1 MSVTLS
7 TPPVADAAPTPLPS
21 RFRTPRGGRGRGR
34 SARATPYL
42 MMVPAIVL
50 FVAFFV
56 IPLAYAVFLSFQ
68 TRSVAGGSAYG
79 RREQVFAGLDNY
91 AAALSNPELLASFGR
106 LAVYGVVVVPL
117 TLLLALAFAL
127 LLDHPRT
134 TLASPSRIAILL
146 PYAVP
151 GVIASLLWGFLYL
164 PSTTPFNAVTGIFG
178 IPPTDFLGYPEVFGS
193 LANIAIWGHVGF
205 NMIIMFTALRAVP
218 AEIYDSARVDGCSE
232 WQIAWKIKIP
242 LIAPA
247 LVLSGL
253 FAFIGTLQV
262 YSEPTILRTLTSS
275 ISSTFFPL
283 MSIYRDA
290 FHTDNVY
297 GAAATSVVLAI
308 GTLVVSLLVLK
319 FFQRRAFTE

>member
-1 MSVTLS
+1 M
-7 TPPVADAAPTPLPS
+7 LP
-21 RFRTPRGGRGRGR
+21 
-34 SARATPYL
+34 A
-42 MMVPAIVL
+42 VL
-50 FVAFFV
+50 LFLAFFV
-56 IPLAYAVFLSFQ
+56 VPLVYAVFLSFQ
-68 TRSVAGGSAYG
+68 TRAVAGGGAYG

-91 AAALSNPELLASFGR
+91 VDAFTNAELGASFGR
-106 LAVYGVVVVPL
+106 LAIYGAFVVPV
-117 TLLLALAFAL
+117 TLLLALTLAL

-134 TLASPSRIAILL
+134 RFVRSSRISILL

-164 PSTTPFNAVTGIFG
+164 PSTTPFNALPTMLGL
-178 IPPTDFLGYPEVFGS
+178 PPIDFLGFPEVFGS

-205 NMIIMFTALRAVP
+205 NMIIMYTALRAVP

-232 WQIAWKIKIP
+232 WMIAWKIKIP

-283 MSIYRDA
+283 MQIYRDA

-297 GAAATSVVLAI
+297 GAAATSVLLAV
-308 GTLVVSLLVLK
+308 GTLVVSMLVLR
-319 FFQRRAFTE
+319 FFQRRAFSE

>member
-1 MSVTLS
+1 MSHTSLDVPTANS
-7 TPPVADAAPTPLPS
+7 APRRVRSAQQPS
-21 RFRTPRGGRGRGR
+21 RRRARGSR
-34 SARATPYL
+34 SLRATPYL
-42 MMVPAIVL
+42 FMLPAIIL
-50 FVAFFV
+50 FLAFFV
-56 IPLAYAVFLSFQ
+56 VPLAYAVFLSMH
-68 TRSVAGGSAYG
+68 TRSVVGGAAYG

-106 LAVYGVVVVPL
+106 LGIYGVVVVPL
-117 TLLLALAFAL
+117 TLLLALTLAL

-134 TLASPSRIAILL
+134 RFVRSSRIGILL

-164 PSTTPFNAVTGIFG
+164 PSTTPFNAVGEVLGLPATN
-178 IPPTDFLGYPEVFGS
+178 FLGYPEVFGS

-205 NMIIMFTALRAVP
+205 NMIIMYTALRSVP
-218 AEIYDSARVDGCSE
+218 AEIYDSARVDGCNE
-232 WQIAWKIKIP
+232 WMIAVKIKIP

-297 GAAATSVVLAI
+297 GAAATSVLLAV
-308 GTLVVSLLVLK
+308 GTLVLSLLVLK